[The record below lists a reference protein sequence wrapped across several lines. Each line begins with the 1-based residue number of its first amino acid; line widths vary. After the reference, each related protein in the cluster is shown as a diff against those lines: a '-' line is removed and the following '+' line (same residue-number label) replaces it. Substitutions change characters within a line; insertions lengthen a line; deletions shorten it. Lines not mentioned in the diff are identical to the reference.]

1 MAKQTTKET
10 GTGGVNLLDHRT
22 KAIFDFM
29 AKAEKKTN
37 RQFLDFLVWEYFK
50 QNYANKA
57 AVKEYSGRKRGRKPG
72 RKTGRKPVT
81 RKPKAIQGVEKV
93 DAAEDT

>member
-1 MAKQTTKET
+1 MAKQTIKEQ
-10 GTGGVNLLDHRT
+10 GTGGVNLLEHRT

-50 QNYANKA
+50 KNYVNKGPS
-57 AVKEYSGRKRGRKPG
+57 KEPSRKKR
-72 RKTGRKPVT
+72 GRKPVT
-81 RKPKAIQGVEKV
+81 RKQKAIQGVEKV
-93 DAAEDT
+93 DAPKET

>member
-1 MAKQTTKET
+1 MVKQTTKEQ

-50 QNYANKA
+50 KNYANKGP
-57 AVKEYSGRKRGRKPG
+57 VKEPSRRKRGG
-72 RKTGRKPVT
+72 KPVT
-81 RKPKAIQGVEKV
+81 RKPKTNQGVEKV
-93 DAAEDT
+93 DTPDET

>member
-1 MAKQTTKET
+1 MAKQTVKEP
-10 GTGGVNLLDHRT
+10 GTGGINDLDQRT

-50 QNYANKA
+50 KNYANKGP
-57 AVKEYSGRKRGRKPG
+57 VKEPSRRKRSRKP
-72 RKTGRKPVT
+72 RV
-81 RKPKAIQGVEKV
+81 RKPKANQGVEKV
-93 DAAEDT
+93 DAPEET

>member
-1 MAKQTTKET
+1 MAKQTAKEP

-29 AKAEKKTN
+29 AKAERKTN

-50 QNYANKA
+50 KNYANKGP
-57 AVKEYSGRKRGRKPG
+57 VKEPIRRKPG
-72 RKTGRKPVT
+72 RKPGARKT
-81 RKPKAIQGVEKV
+81 KANQGVEKV
-93 DAAEDT
+93 DAPEST

>member
-1 MAKQTTKET
+1 MAKQTAKEP
-10 GTGGVNLLDHRT
+10 GIGGINFLDHRT

-50 QNYANKA
+50 QKYANKGPG
-57 AVKEYSGRKRGRKPG
+57 KESIGRKRGRKPG
-72 RKTGRKPVT
+72 VRKT
-81 RKPKAIQGVEKV
+81 KAITGEGK
-93 DAAEDT
+93 AATAEST

>member
-1 MAKQTTKET
+1 MVKQTTKEQ

-50 QNYANKA
+50 KNYANKGP
-57 AVKEYSGRKRGRKPG
+57 VKEPIRRKR
-72 RKTGRKPVT
+72 GRKPVT
-81 RKPKAIQGVEKV
+81 RKPKTNQGVEKV
-93 DAAEDT
+93 DTPDET

>member
-1 MAKQTTKET
+1 MAKQTAKEP

-29 AKAEKKTN
+29 AKAEKKTS

-50 QNYANKA
+50 QNYSNKGP
-57 AVKEYSGRKRGRKPG
+57 VKEPIRRKRGRKPG
-72 RKTGRKPVT
+72 VRKQ
-81 RKPKAIQGVEKV
+81 KANQGVEKV
-93 DAAEDT
+93 NTSEET

>member
-1 MAKQTTKET
+1 MAKQPAKEQ
-10 GTGGVNLLDHRT
+10 GTAVVNFRDHRT

-50 QNYANKA
+50 QNYANKGPG
-57 AVKEYSGRKRGRKPG
+57 KESSRKKPGRRPGRKPG
-72 RKTGRKPVT
+72 SRKT
-81 RKPKAIQGVEKV
+81 KAITGEEKAGAV
-93 DAAEDT
+93 AST

>member
-10 GTGGVNLLDHRT
+10 GISGVDLLDDRT

-29 AKAEKKTN
+29 AKAERKTS

-50 QNYANKA
+50 KNYTNKG
-57 AVKEYSGRKRGRKPG
+57 AVKEPSGRKRGRKPG
-72 RKTGRKPVT
+72 ARKPVT
-81 RKPKAIQGVEKV
+81 RKPKAKQAVEKV
-93 DAAEDT
+93 DAPEKT

>member
-1 MAKQTTKET
+1 MAKQTAKEP

-37 RQFLDFLVWEYFK
+37 RQFLDFLVWEYFRK
-50 QNYANKA
+50 NYANKG
-57 AVKEYSGRKRGRKPG
+57 AVKEPSRRKR
-72 RKTGRKPVT
+72 GRKPVT
-81 RKPKAIQGVEKV
+81 RKTKANQGVEKV
-93 DAAEDT
+93 DAPEKT

>member
-1 MAKQTTKET
+1 MAKQTAKEP

-50 QNYANKA
+50 KNYSNKGPG
-57 AVKEYSGRKRGRKPG
+57 KKPIRRKRGRQPG
-72 RKTGRKPVT
+72 VRKRK
-81 RKPKAIQGVEKV
+81 ANQGVEKV
-93 DAAEDT
+93 DAPE

>member
-1 MAKQTTKET
+1 MAKQTAKEP
-10 GTGGVNLLDHRT
+10 GTGGVNLFDHRT

-29 AKAEKKTN
+29 AKAEKKTS
-37 RQFLDFLVWEYFK
+37 RQFLDFLVWDYFK

-72 RKTGRKPVT
+72 V
-81 RKPKAIQGVEKV
+81 RKPKTKKGVEKV
-93 DAAEDT
+93 AASEDT

>member
-1 MAKQTTKET
+1 MAKQTVKEP
-10 GTGGVNLLDHRT
+10 GTGGVNLFDHRT

-50 QNYANKA
+50 QNYANKRP
-57 AVKEYSGRKRGRKPG
+57 VKEPSRRKR
-72 RKTGRKPVT
+72 GRKPVT
-81 RKPKAIQGVEKV
+81 RKPKANQGVEKV
-93 DAAEDT
+93 DAPEST

>member
-1 MAKQTTKET
+1 MGDEMAKQTAKEP
-10 GTGGVNLLDHRT
+10 GTGGVNLFDHRT

-50 QNYANKA
+50 RTYANKGP
-57 AVKEYSGRKRGRKPG
+57 VKEPSRRKRGRKPG
-72 RKTGRKPVT
+72 V
-81 RKPKAIQGVEKV
+81 RKPKANQGVEKV
-93 DAAEDT
+93 DAPEKT

>member
-1 MAKQTTKET
+1 MAKQTAKEPL
-10 GTGGVNLLDHRT
+10 TGGVNVLDPRT

-50 QNYANKA
+50 KNYANKGP
-57 AVKEYSGRKRGRKPG
+57 VKEPSRRKRGRKPG
-72 RKTGRKPVT
+72 V
-81 RKPKAIQGVEKV
+81 RKPKANQGVEKG
-93 DAAEDT
+93 DTPEKT

>member
-1 MAKQTTKET
+1 MAKQTAKEP
-10 GTGGVNLLDHRT
+10 GTGGVNLLDDRT

-50 QNYANKA
+50 QNYSNKRP
-57 AVKEYSGRKRGRKPG
+57 VKEPSRRKR
-72 RKTGRKPVT
+72 GRKPVT
-81 RKPKAIQGVEKV
+81 RKPKANQGVEKV
-93 DAAEDT
+93 DAPEKT